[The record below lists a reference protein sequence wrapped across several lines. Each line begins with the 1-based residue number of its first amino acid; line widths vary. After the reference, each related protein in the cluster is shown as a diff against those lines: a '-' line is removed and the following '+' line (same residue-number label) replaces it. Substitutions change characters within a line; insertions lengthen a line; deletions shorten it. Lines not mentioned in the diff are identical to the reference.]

1 MKYVFLGVVLALTL
15 TYPTLA
21 AVLLA
26 PVAAAFVWA
35 AGQPVLVGLAVGVIA
50 TTRSRRARQA
60 VTR

>member
-15 TYPTLA
+15 TYPNLA

-26 PVAAAFVWA
+26 PAAAGLVWA
-35 AGQPVLVGLAVGVIA
+35 AGQPVLVGLAVGVLA
-50 TTRSRRARQA
+50 TTNARKRRA